1 MTQEQSHRRRSRT
14 DRKRPVLVTSSTTIE
29 NEESGENGQNTEN
42 GYVEEVE
49 EVGETRETA
58 DAMVP
63 VAPQKPAR
71 RLPGF
76 FSTIGRKT
84 EAEESQ
90 EVDVAQA
97 RLARAT
103 RKAGAG
109 TASKEVAT
117 TGTQEPKQEAKKPA
131 ASTRAATTTRPTSGF
146 KTRYL
151 IGMVIYLL
159 GANFIG
165 IFEASFLTANHLNI
179 VLTTFN
185 LFGGTIVISTSTL
198 VFLLTLILLLILLA
212 KFDLIPRSLSAMGGS
227 PASQRGQS
235 NNRNTNQE
243 ANTKTPPPV
252 MKQGVKGEDDD
263 LYDEYRA
270 NQRYMQRRARKR

>member
-1 MTQEQSHRRRSRT
+1 MTQEQSRRRRSRA
-14 DRKRPVLVTSSTTIE
+14 DRNRPVLVTSGTAIE
-29 NEESGENGQNTEN
+29 NEGSELNTEDGQIDEIN
-42 GYVEEVE
+42 EMAMAEEP
-49 EVGETRETA
+49 
-58 DAMVP
+58 MP
-63 VAPQKPAR
+63 VAPAKPAR

-76 FSTIGRKT
+76 FSTIGKKTET
-84 EAEESQ
+84 EAEP

-103 RKAGAG
+103 RKVGAVSA
-109 TASKEVAT
+109 TKETTTSKKESD
-117 TGTQEPKQEAKKPA
+117 GEQETKKPA
-131 ASTRAATTTRPTSGF
+131 PARAAAPARPGGF

-151 IGMVIYLL
+151 LGMVVYLL

-165 IFEASFLTANHLNI
+165 IFEASFMSSNHLNI

-185 LFGGTIVISTSTL
+185 LFGGNIVISTSTL
-198 VFLLTLILLLILLA
+198 VFLLTLILLLIVLA
-212 KFDLIPRSLSAMGGS
+212 KFDLIPRSFSAMSG
-227 PASQRGQS
+227 ASTPQRGQS
-235 NNRNTNQE
+235 SSRNNNSAE
-243 ANTKTPPPV
+243 ATPKTPPPV